1 MTQIQQQFLSYLPPT
16 LRNLMEG
23 GSKRELLNKVDA
35 TLLAFDGKLVH
46 IESGK
51 IAEFQDSSAAMIDP
65 DQLAQA
71 CSSILPEQQK
81 DHSVLL
87 LLPPEEFVATTQ
99 DMPGIGRDNL
109 VSALKLQVDSL
120 LPTFSDRLV
129 LAVNPESAD
138 AGTGHT
144 ALWIAN
150 QRLMKFFDAFQAQ
163 NIFLVAIKP
172 RLLNVTG
179 ENANCFVDE
188 DRHSIT
194 AVKLSSHGIAGWW
207 HLNKLDFEQE
217 IFEQQWQQQIGEDST
232 AQLKQFSSAQDY
244 LESSANQSNREYAFF
259 PSGALN
265 ARHRAEQGWRILI
278 AAGIVAVLLLLSAIP
293 FIGQSL
299 EFRSLA
305 ASLESQRELSIE
317 ARQDQAVVVNF
328 ENEWGPIND
337 FPVQQVG
344 EAMYTLQSVL
354 SPNRLSS
361 LEVSEGLVR
370 IQGTSQEPQAIL
382 ERLEQNPMFTEVV
395 FSRATNNSRYYIDLR
410 ISTVNFEAYMVRY
423 LPDE

>member
-1 MTQIQQQFLSYLPPT
+1 
-16 LRNLMEG
+16 
-23 GSKRELLNKVDA
+23 
-35 TLLAFDGKLVH
+35 
-46 IESGK
+46 
-51 IAEFQDSSAAMIDP
+51 
-65 DQLAQA
+65 
-71 CSSILPEQQK
+71 
-81 DHSVLL
+81 
-87 LLPPEEFVATTQ
+87 
-99 DMPGIGRDNL
+99 MPGIGRDNL

>member
-1 MTQIQQQFLSYLPPT
+1 
-16 LRNLMEG
+16 MEG

-35 TLLAFDGKLVH
+35 TLLVFDGQLAH
-46 IESGK
+46 MESGE
-51 IAEFQDSSAAMIDP
+51 IVEFQDSSTAINP

-71 CSSILPEQQK
+71 CSSLLPEQQK

-99 DMPGIGRDNL
+99 DMPGVGRDNL

-120 LPTFSDRLV
+120 LPTFSDTLV
-129 LAVNPESAD
+129 LAVNPESAE
-138 AGTGHT
+138 AGSGNT
-144 ALWIAN
+144 ALWVAN
-150 QRLMKFFDAFQAQ
+150 QRLMKFFEAFKAQ

-179 ENANCFVDE
+179 ENANCVVDE
-188 DRHSIT
+188 DRQSIT
-194 AVKLSSHGIAGWW
+194 AVKLSSNGVVGWW
-207 HLNKLDFEQE
+207 HVNKLDFEQE
-217 IFEQQWQQQIGEDST
+217 IFEQQWQQQINEDST
-232 AQLKQFSSAQDY
+232 TQLKRFSSTQDY

-259 PSGALN
+259 PSGALT
-265 ARHRAEQGWRILI
+265 ARHRVEQGWRLLI
-278 AAGIVAVLLLLSAIP
+278 AAGIVAALLLLSAIP

-305 ASLESQRELSIE
+305 ASLESQWELSIE
-317 ARQDQAVVVNF
+317 ARQDQAVVVSF

-337 FPVQQVG
+337 FPVQDVG
-344 EAMYTLQSVL
+344 DAMYTLQSVL
-354 SPNRLSS
+354 SPDRLSS

-395 FSRATNNSRYYIDLR
+395 FSRATNNNRYYIDLR

-423 LPDE
+423 FPDE